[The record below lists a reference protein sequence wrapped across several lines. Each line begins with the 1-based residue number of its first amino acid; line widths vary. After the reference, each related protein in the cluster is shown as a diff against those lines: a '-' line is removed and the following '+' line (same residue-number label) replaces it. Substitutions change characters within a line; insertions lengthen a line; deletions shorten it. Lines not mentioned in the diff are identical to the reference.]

1 MHLQNRKQPP
11 SAPVATLPKVDSL
24 DTWGTSLPSTGELIE
39 KKRKNTGDCLE
50 RLSRN
55 AITYSRQHN
64 YNSRAGK

>member
-39 KKRKNTGDCLE
+39 NKEEHR
-50 RLSRN
+50 
-55 AITYSRQHN
+55 
-64 YNSRAGK
+64 